1 MKAIRVH
8 EFGGPEVLRLETVP
22 DLQPGPGQVLVRVRA
37 AGVNPVDTY
46 IRAGQYARMPA
57 LPFTP
62 GVDGAGVI
70 ESIGAGVAAIA
81 AGERV
86 YFGGTQSGAY
96 AGQALCAEG
105 QVHRLPD
112 RIDFPEGAAIGVPYA
127 TAWRA
132 LFQRAR
138 ALPGESVLVHG
149 ASGGVGLAAVQIAKA
164 AGLSVLGTAGSAKGR
179 ELAGLHG
186 ARHVFDHGA
195 AGYLDA
201 VVAATG
207 GRGVD
212 VVLEMLANRNLGKV
226 LKALAPGGRVVLIGS
241 RGTVEIDPR
250 DAMSR
255 DASILGFV
263 LWNASATD
271 LAALYAGLGAG
282 LDNGTLRPVVGRRLP
297 LEQAALAHRAVL
309 EPGACGR
316 IVLLP

>member
-1 MKAIRVH
+1 VKAIRVR

-22 DLQPGPGQVLVRVRA
+22 DLQAGPGQVLVRVRA

-46 IRAGQYARMPA
+46 IRAGQYARTPP

-62 GVDGAGVI
+62 GVDGAGEI
-70 ESIGAGVAAIA
+70 EAVGAGVTGIA
-81 AGERV
+81 AGARV
-86 YFGGTQSGAY
+86 YFGGTESGAY
-96 AGQALCAEG
+96 ASQALCAEA
-105 QVHRLPD
+105 QVHPLPD

-132 LFQRAR
+132 LFQKAR
-138 ALPGESVLVHG
+138 AAPGEIVLVHG
-149 ASGGVGLAAVQIAKA
+149 ASGGVGLAAVQIAR
-164 AGLSVLGTAGSAKGR
+164 AGGLQVFGTAGTTKGR
-179 ELAGLHG
+179 EMAEAQG
-186 ARHVFDHGA
+186 ARRVFDHTA

-201 VVAATG
+201 LLAATG

-212 VVLEMLANRNLGKV
+212 VVLEMLANRNLGRV
-226 LKALAPGGRVVLIGS
+226 LKALAPGGRVVVIGS

-255 DASILGFV
+255 DASILGMLLF
-263 LWNASATD
+263 NAPADD
-271 LAALYAGLGAG
+271 LAAAHAALGAG
-282 LDNGTLRPVVGRRLP
+282 LENDTLRPVVGRRLP

-309 EPGACGR
+309 EPGACGK